1 MPYAWIIASCSVG
14 CLLSDCSLDL
24 AFPHLWLSLSSLPLV
39 WQNDLL
45 TLCAFPLYFGVPPLL
60 NSGIALSSLV
70 NSGIACLASQ
80 SSDWLDALWAS
91 LSSV

>member
-1 MPYAWIIASCSVG
+1 MPYAWIVASCSVG
-14 CLLSDCSLDL
+14 CLLSGLFLRPNVPLCSASCQDSQGSLQTPITL
-24 AFPHLWLSLSSLPLV
+24 KPVGFPYIYDPPIELWDS
-39 WQNDLL
+39 
-45 TLCAFPLYFGVPPLL
+45 
-60 NSGIALSSLV
+60 LSSLV

>member
-1 MPYAWIIASCSVG
+1 MPYAWVVASCSMG

-24 AFPHLWLSLSSLPLV
+24 VFPISGCLYLVSLSVVLSDPLNISLISR
-39 WQNDLL
+39 
-45 TLCAFPLYFGVPPLL
+45 VPPLVEL
-60 NSGIALSSLV
+60 WDSLSSLV
-70 NSGIACLASQ
+70 NPGIACLASL